1 MYEALRAVA
10 TETFI
15 IATAEART
23 LYEQTVEPVED
34 EYDRA
39 IEGIAIKRDGL
50 LWQAYDAK
58 KRRGG
63 VVLVALSSSG

>member
-50 LWQAYDAK
+50 LWQEYDAK